1 MRVGV
6 SSRGN
11 SWVSMGP
18 VGWLI
23 LGPVILAVYL
33 AAGIVIVLMW
43 AGSQAVTAV
52 QAHNARH
59 V

>member
-1 MRVGV
+1 
-6 SSRGN
+6 
-11 SWVSMGP
+11 MGP

-33 AAGIVIVLMW
+33 AAGIVIVLLW